1 MENFHTLDFWLSW
14 KVRGSNSTRLTSYLA
29 TEARTRDQSSAL
41 EDGDTS
47 CFVLVLTVP
56 YLLEDKD
63 KISYHFTSHAYKYT
77 YIIFLNSS
85 FNNEKNEKWKTDKA
99 MCLKKNFFVKVE
111 VTPILAFLLLLYL
124 LCTLKN
130 MRLKRKG
137 PLQNG
142 EETRLT

>member
-1 MENFHTLDFWLSW
+1 
-14 KVRGSNSTRLTSYLA
+14 
-29 TEARTRDQSSAL
+29 
-41 EDGDTS
+41 
-47 CFVLVLTVP
+47 
-56 YLLEDKD
+56 
-63 KISYHFTSHAYKYT
+63 
-77 YIIFLNSS
+77 
-85 FNNEKNEKWKTDKA
+85 